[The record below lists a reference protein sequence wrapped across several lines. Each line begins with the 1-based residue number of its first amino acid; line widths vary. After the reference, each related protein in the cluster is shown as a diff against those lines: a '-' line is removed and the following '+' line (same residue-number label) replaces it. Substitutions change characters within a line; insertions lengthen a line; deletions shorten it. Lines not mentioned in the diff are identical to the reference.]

1 MNQLRIFVTMK
12 SDTKEIEQEYLKKLM
27 VRVVKLRKD
36 REISQETL
44 ANESHISRSLMRGY
58 ERGERNISFANL
70 IRIIKFGLK
79 MKVEDFFS
87 EGFDK

>member
-1 MNQLRIFVTMK
+1 MIQFRIFVTMK
-12 SDTKEIEQEYLKKLM
+12 SDTSEIEQEYLKKLM
-27 VRVVKLRKD
+27 TRVVELRKKAK
-36 REISQETL
+36 ISQETL

-70 IRIIKFGLK
+70 IRIIKLGLK
-79 MKVEDFFS
+79 MTVEDFFS